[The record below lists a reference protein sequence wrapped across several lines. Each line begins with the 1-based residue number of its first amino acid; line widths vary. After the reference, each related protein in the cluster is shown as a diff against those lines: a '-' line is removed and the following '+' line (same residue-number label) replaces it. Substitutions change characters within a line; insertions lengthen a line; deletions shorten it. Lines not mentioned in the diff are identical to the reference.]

1 MIIIKTKQLIYERVE
16 RMYGVSQMVVY
27 GIHGVCRIVQMEERT
42 VDRQVVSYYVLEPLS
57 QPGTRYLIPSHNPA
71 ALAKLRPLL
80 DRERLMQMLDAAPHA
95 QDWIADENR
104 RKQYYRQII
113 TSGDAAALI
122 NMVHCLENYKQ
133 AQAEAGRR
141 LHLCDENFLRDAQ
154 KVLDGE
160 ISVVLDIPEKDVA
173 AYMRS
178 IVE

>member
-1 MIIIKTKQLIYERVE
+1 
-16 RMYGVSQMVVY
+16 MYQVNQIVVY

-42 VDRQVVSYYVLEPLS
+42 VDRQTVSYYVLEPLS

-80 DRERLMQMLDAAPHA
+80 DKEQLIGMLRTEPTA

-113 TSGDAAALI
+113 TSGDAGALI
-122 NMVHCLENYKQ
+122 GMVHCLQKHKI
-133 AQAEAGRR
+133 AQAEAGRK

-154 KVLDGE
+154 KVLSGE
-160 ISVVLDIPEKDVA
+160 LAVVLGMQEKDVPT
-173 AYMRS
+173 YVRS
-178 IVE
+178 LLE

>member
-1 MIIIKTKQLIYERVE
+1 
-16 RMYGVSQMVVY
+16 MYQVNQIVVY

-42 VDRQVVSYYVLEPLS
+42 VDRQTVSYYVLEPLS

-80 DRERLMQMLDAAPHA
+80 DKEQLIGMLRTEPTA

-113 TSGDAAALI
+113 TSGDAGALI
-122 NMVHCLENYKQ
+122 NMVHCLEKHKL

-141 LHLCDENFLRDAQ
+141 LHLSDENFLRDAQ
-154 KVLDGE
+154 KVLSGE
-160 ISVVLDIPEKDVA
+160 LAVVLGMQEKDVP
-173 AYMRS
+173 AYVRRLL
-178 IVE
+178 E

>member
-1 MIIIKTKQLIYERVE
+1 MYQVCQL
-16 RMYGVSQMVVY
+16 VVY

-42 VDRQVVSYYVLEPLS
+42 VDRQRVSYYVLEPLS
-57 QPGTRYLIPSHNPA
+57 QPGTRFFVPSHNPA

-80 DRERLMQMLDAAPHA
+80 DRDRLVTMLQSASDS

-113 TSGDAAALI
+113 TSGDAGALI
-122 NMVHCLENYKQ
+122 SMVHCLEKHKQ
-133 AQAEAGRR
+133 AQAEAGRK

-154 KVLDGE
+154 KVLSAE
-160 ISVVLDIPEKDVA
+160 ISVVLDIPERDVS
-173 AYMRS
+173 AYVRT

>member
-1 MIIIKTKQLIYERVE
+1 
-16 RMYGVSQMVVY
+16 MYGVSQMVVY

-42 VDRQVVSYYVLEPLS
+42 VDRQLVSYYVLEPLS

-80 DRERLMQMLDAAPHA
+80 EREELLRMLQAAPST

-122 NMVHCLENYKQ
+122 NMVHCLESYKQ

-154 KVLDGE
+154 KVLSGE
-160 ISVVLDIPEKDVA
+160 ISVVLDIPEREVA
-173 AYMRS
+173 AY
-178 IVE
+178 VTQLLDT